1 MMPTLNRI
9 RATLDAGGYAYGTW
23 AQMSSP
29 EFCEIAARSGL
40 QFVIVDMEHGSF
52 GIETAVNMI
61 RAVECGG
68 ATPMVRVH
76 DAQPSTLLKALDAG
90 AAAVL
95 VPNVD
100 SRQMAED
107 IVKSTQFGPK
117 GRRGACP
124 CTRATGHG
132 VVPWGEFLQWS
143 DSNVLVSVLI
153 ETPEGFANFD
163 DIISVPGIDVVAFGP
178 FDLSQAMGL
187 NGDWKHPSVLKKQEE
202 LVQKALSKGVQVMP
216 STFDSDPRSLADQ
229 VAHWKTFGAR
239 IFVVSGDRFMLSA
252 GYAEIVRHLSIT
264 GEAIQSEAAQ

>member
-1 MMPTLNRI
+1 MPITNRI
-9 RATLDAGGYAYGTW
+9 RSTLNAGGYAFGTW

-90 AAAVL
+90 ASAVL

-100 SRQMAED
+100 TRRMAEE
-107 IVKSTQFGPK
+107 IVRSTQFAPK

-132 VVPWGEFLQWS
+132 VVPWNEFLQWS
-143 DSNVLVSVLI
+143 DQNVLVAVLI
-153 ETPEGFANFD
+153 ETPEGFANFE
-163 DIISVPGIDVVAFGP
+163 DIVSVPGIDVVAFGP

-187 NGDWKHPSVLKKQEE
+187 SGDWKHPSVLKRQEE
-202 LVQKALSKGVQVMP
+202 LVRKALSKGVQVMP
-216 STFDSDPRSLADQ
+216 STFDSDPQGLADQ
-229 VAHWKTFGAR
+229 IAHWKRFGAR
-239 IFVVSGDRFMLSA
+239 MFAVSGDRFMLSS
-252 GYAEIVRHLSIT
+252 GYSEIVRRLS
-264 GEAIQSEAAQ
+264 GAADPIQSPVAQ

>member
-1 MMPTLNRI
+1 MPITNRI
-9 RATLDAGGYAYGTW
+9 LAALDAGGCAFGTW

-40 QFVIVDMEHGSF
+40 EFVIVDMEHGSF

-61 RAVECGG
+61 RAVEFGG
-68 ATPMVRVH
+68 ATAMVRVH
-76 DAQPSTLLKALDAG
+76 DALPSTLLKALDAG
-90 AAAVL
+90 ASAVL

-100 SRQMAED
+100 SRRMAET
-107 IVKSTQFGPK
+107 IVEATQFAPK

-132 VVPWGEFLQWS
+132 VVPWSDFLEWC
-143 DSNVLVSVLI
+143 DHNILVAVLI

-202 LVQKALSKGVQVMP
+202 LVRRALDKGIQVMP
-216 STFDSDPRSLADQ
+216 STFDSDPQSLAKQ
-229 VAHWKTFGAR
+229 VAHWKDFGAR
-239 IFVVSGDRFMLSA
+239 IFAVSGDRFMLSS
-252 GYAEIVRHLSIT
+252 GYGEIVKRLSDVPDV
-264 GEAIQSEAAQ
+264 AQSEAAQ